1 MADPRLLSEIS
12 LPERAWDTVGAFA
25 TPAGPLV
32 LGKFHEG
39 PAWAWDP
46 QNSELRLTFLS
57 HTGFD
62 EHLVDYRGEEDV
74 VNRVAFAWHDGRA
87 LLFAGSKH
95 DDPYEHVHEDEG
107 ECFDVEDD
115 DLEMPVGG
123 AVRLYDALTGEL
135 VHGPFAAHEWHLWS
149 VAVLSTPEGL
159 VGLSGGGDG
168 CRRVIAWDLDKGV
181 MIGEPM
187 EGHVDGVSGMSLSLV
202 DGRAIGVSGGHD
214 SEVRVWDVRAA
225 RPIGEP
231 WTLPSQV
238 RATVTTKVNG
248 RATVAAGGDFAA
260 IHLRDLE
267 SGDEHAAALPIA
279 GGSTREL
286 AAMEHEGRSLLVSTG
301 DDLLARFW
309 DPVDGTEAAEPVPA
323 HGDTLATVEID
334 GRAVVV
340 TSGGEGLLRI
350 WDPFA

>member
-1 MADPRLLSEIS
+1 MSDPRLLSEIS

-32 LGKFHEG
+32 LGKFHDG

-46 QNSELRLTFLS
+46 QNSELRLTFLN

-74 VNRVAFAWHDGRA
+74 VNEVAFAWHDGRA
-87 LLFAGSKH
+87 LLLAGSKH

-107 ECFDVEDD
+107 ECFDWEDEG
-115 DLEMPVGG
+115 LEMPVGG

-149 VAVLSTPEGL
+149 VAVLSTPDGL

-168 CRRVIAWDLDKGV
+168 CRRCIAWDLDKGE
-181 MIGEPM
+181 MIGEPL
-187 EGHVDGVSGMSLSLV
+187 EGHHDGISGNSLSLV
-202 DGRAIGVSGGHD
+202 DGKAIGVTGSHD
-214 SEVRVWDVRAA
+214 SDVRIWDVRAA
-225 RPIGEP
+225 RQLGEV

-238 RATVTTKVNG
+238 RATLVTRVDG
-248 RATVAAGGDFAA
+248 RPAVVAGGDFDA

-267 SGDEHAAALPIA
+267 TGEAHPTTLSIDGR
-279 GGSTREL
+279 STRVL
-286 AAMEHEGRSLLVSTG
+286 AGLEHEGRPLVVASG
-301 DDLLARFW
+301 DDRVARIW
-309 DPVDGTEAAEPVPA
+309 DPTDGSEAAEPIPA
-323 HGDTLATVEID
+323 HGDTLATVEFD